1 MTEESISK
9 QSGQTTKGSQTNG
22 KPSTKESK
30 TDTKPSAKESKTDG
44 NPSTK
49 EPKTDGQ
56 PSTKAEKQEDR
67 TPRHEGQKMVTD
79 SYRRGWERIWK
90 KKS

>member
-30 TDTKPSAKESKTDG
+30 TDTKPSA
-44 NPSTK
+44 K